1 MIMLSQKKSE
11 GSKQQSSREMRLYLR
26 EISSIPL
33 LTIQEEKDLGL
44 RIQKGDREAL
54 QKLVES
60 NLRFVIKISKKYRG
74 YKLSFLDL
82 INEGNLGLI
91 EAAKRFDPSRNVR
104 FTSYAVW
111 WIRQAILHAIT
122 NLGHPMRLPAKISNT
137 LYRVGNTIAR
147 KTIELRRKP
156 TLHEIAEEVGIKIEE
171 LASMLELAGDATS
184 LNHPIHEEGELVL
197 GDLLA
202 SGPTLEEGVTLQFLK
217 EHVSEALDHLDPN
230 ERMVLRLRFG
240 LDQGVSQTLKEIGDQ
255 MHLSRERIRQ
265 IEARA
270 LEKLRQS
277 RKSKTL
283 ASYLN

>member
-1 MIMLSQKKSE
+1 
-11 GSKQQSSREMRLYLR
+11 MRLYLK

-33 LTIQEEKDLGL
+33 LTVQEERELGR

-111 WIRQAILHAIT
+111 WIRQSILHAIT

-137 LYRVGNTIAR
+137 LYRVGNTIAK
-147 KTIELRRKP
+147 KTNELRRKP
-156 TLHEIAEEVGIKIEE
+156 TLHEIAEEVGITIEE

-184 LNHPIHEEGELVL
+184 LNQPIHEEGELVL

-217 EHVSEALDHLDPN
+217 EHVSEALDRLDPN

-270 LEKLRQS
+270 LEKLRQNRRS
-277 RKSKTL
+277 ETL